1 MKRYAIFGAT
11 GNSYYAGEQFLGFV
25 EAENQKDAEDDGFC
39 FLDGQCDCEEDHD
52 DNEGMEFECTCYVVA
67 KEVAASIT
75 RYDQNSEELMTEE
88 EFYLNEAAETHRGIA
103 VAYRRIDAI
112 DAEIEKLT
120 VQRFEMEQ
128 LIGKAK
134 IRKSEALAKAAEERA
149 KNSY

>member
-11 GNSYYAGEQFLGFV
+11 GNAFYAGEQFLGFL
-25 EAENQKDAEDDGFC
+25 EAENKEDAESDGFS
-39 FLDGQCDCEEDHD
+39 FLDGECDCEDEDD
-52 DNEGMEFECTCYVVA
+52 ENEGMMFECHCYVVA
-67 KEVAASIT
+67 KEVADNVT
-75 RYDQNSEELMTEE
+75 RYDQNSEELLTEE

-103 VAYRRIDAI
+103 IAYRRIDAI